1 MTRRMRES
9 PRRPP
14 PLALAVKLHGSDPGA
29 AASPSGANGVKKL
42 QDLELAAPN
51 AGVKKLEDQDPAA
64 PSADKNPQ
72 ATNAQDKK
80 TDEVKS
86 EEDSPVRK
94 EIVKNPRAAKGGAEG
109 PEEALVRQK
118 IGGCEK
124 SEVSPVRQKIGGG
137 EKPEVAPVPQKTG
150 GKKSEEAPVPLG
162 NQELLEQSGAF
173 AKSAAGTS
181 MADAADFFRRAAE
194 SFVGEKDRKKRVTE
208 TELSKAA
215 IDLFYVTQS
224 APSSEAGLAKVAM
237 KLTCDAQMVLLS
249 DTGSKPGSWWRRA
262 WTTSGPEAVNR
273 LPLKQR
279 LRAAISAPEPML
291 PIRAKH
297 EKELV
302 DKREVL
308 YALALG
314 APVGILTSVAG
325 LHIFPGAWA
334 WVAGAS
340 VGIWILAASG
350 MVVNQ
355 YAVLDWERLVARHLG
370 RLGVL
375 GAAVLF
381 CFFSYRAFFPTVSW
395 GFWILL
401 AIAARALGEPWIL
414 SCIRGDGEFSSELG
428 SAGDATGRV

>member
-1 MTRRMRES
+1 MELRE
-9 PRRPP
+9 
-14 PLALAVKLHGSDPGA
+14 PLLQDDTAHERGTAAAAALAVKLHGSDPGA

-86 EEDSPVRK
+86 EEDSPVWK

-109 PEEALVRQK
+109 SEEALVRQK
-118 IGGCEK
+118 IGGSEK

-194 SFVGEKDRKKRVTE
+194 SFVGGKDRKKRVTE

-215 IDLFYVTQS
+215 IHLFYVAQS
-224 APSSEAGLAKVAM
+224 APSSELVAAGVDHLWPRGCESTAIEAA
-237 KLTCDAQMVLLS
+237 TPGGHLS
-249 DTGSKPGSWWRRA
+249 
-262 WTTSGPEAVNR
+262 
-273 LPLKQR
+273 
-279 LRAAISAPEPML
+279 
-291 PIRAKH
+291 
-297 EKELV
+297 
-302 DKREVL
+302 
-308 YALALG
+308 
-314 APVGILTSVAG
+314 
-325 LHIFPGAWA
+325 PGAHVTDPCQA
-334 WVAGAS
+334 REGAG
-340 VGIWILAASG
+340 
-350 MVVNQ
+350 
-355 YAVLDWERLVARHLG
+355 
-370 RLGVL
+370 
-375 GAAVLF
+375 
-381 CFFSYRAFFPTVSW
+381 
-395 GFWILL
+395 
-401 AIAARALGEPWIL
+401 
-414 SCIRGDGEFSSELG
+414 
-428 SAGDATGRV
+428 